1 MFNQSL
7 YRKYRPANF
16 NEVYGQTIA
25 KRILINSI
33 KHNKV
38 SHAYLFFGPRG
49 TGKTSIAKMYARSVN
64 CLSPIEGN
72 CCEKCNNCI
81 ASFDKNNVDIIEIDA
96 ASNNGVDEIRELKN
110 KINLVPNSL
119 KYKVY
124 IIDEV
129 HMLSTG
135 AFNALL
141 KTLEEPPEH
150 VIFILATTEIYKVP
164 TTIISRCQTIEFK
177 NIDSNSMFARL
188 REISDNESIDIT
200 DEAIYEIVQ
209 NSNGGLRDAIGLL
222 EKASDYSDDKID
234 VDCIKNLIGLVSTN
248 EILELI
254 NMILNN
260 KTDLLISK
268 IEDYSMSGKDLFKI
282 VNNII
287 LEFKNMVIET
297 KKFELVELINIIN
310 EYHMKM
316 RNSYNQDVLFE
327 MMILRLNQEIS
338 KTNVRKYFPGNNF
351 DDMIDTKEESK
362 IKIDLKNEKKV
373 KDFNR
378 IDSKKVDIRINNSFA
393 GASKVELNNVRS
405 KWKELERYVFDS
417 SCGAL
422 ICELIDCVPVVCT
435 DKNLMISTD
444 YESQA
449 NKINADFKSYESILK
464 EKLDIVTDL
473 VAVSNDKWSN
483 LRKEYVQKIKNNDKY
498 TYIDETKSLEENTNN
513 KELCVKVENN
523 DDIIEMAKDLFG
535 EINIY

>member
-188 REISDNESIDIT
+188 REISNNESIDIT

-234 VDCIKNLIGLVSTN
+234 ADCIKNLIGLVSTN

-268 IEDYSMSGKDLFKI
+268 IEDYSMNGKDLFKI

-287 LEFKNMVIET
+287 LEFKNMIIET

-327 MMILRLNQEIS
+327 MMILKLNQEIS
-338 KTNVRKYFPGNNF
+338 ETNVRKYFPGNNF

-373 KDFNR
+373 KDFNK

-498 TYIDETKSLEENTNN
+498 TYIDETKSLKENINN